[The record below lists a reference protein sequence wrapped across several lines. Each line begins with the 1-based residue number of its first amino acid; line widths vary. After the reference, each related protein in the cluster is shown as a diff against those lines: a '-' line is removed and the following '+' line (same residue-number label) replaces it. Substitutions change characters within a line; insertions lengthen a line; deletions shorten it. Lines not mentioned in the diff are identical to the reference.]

1 VRTLIIAEAGVNHNG
16 DLGLALELVD
26 AAAEAGADVVK
37 VQTFSADQLATKS
50 AATAQYQAVG
60 QPGLTQRELL
70 KRLELDREA
79 HERLVAHC
87 ERRGIE
93 FLSTAFD
100 APSLELLGQLGL
112 RRVKVPSGEITN
124 LPYLRQVAEFR
135 LPVMLSSGMATLG
148 EIETAL
154 SVLAEAGTPASAVT
168 VLHCTSSYPTPME
181 EVNLRA
187 MVTIREAFHV
197 GVGYSDHTEGICV
210 PIAAVALGA
219 SVIEKHLT
227 IDRSLPGP
235 DHAASLEPAALAEM
249 VRAVRNIEAALGD
262 GVKRVMPS
270 EVETRTLVR
279 KSLVAAT
286 SISRGTPFTAEN
298 MTTRRPGTGIS
309 PMNWDTL
316 LGRRAPRAFDEDELL
331 EL

>member
-1 VRTLIIAEAGVNHNG
+1 
-16 DLGLALELVD
+16 
-26 AAAEAGADVVK
+26 
-37 VQTFSADQLATKS
+37 
-50 AATAQYQAVG
+50 
-60 QPGLTQRELL
+60 
-70 KRLELDREA
+70 
-79 HERLVAHC
+79 
-87 ERRGIE
+87 
-93 FLSTAFD
+93 
-100 APSLELLGQLGL
+100 
-112 RRVKVPSGEITN
+112 
-124 LPYLRQVAEFR
+124 
-135 LPVMLSSGMATLG
+135 
-148 EIETAL
+148 
-154 SVLAEAGTPASAVT
+154 VT